1 MMMTVYPKR
10 IEFKEATLRFGRRRI
25 LIFEVFLGLHR
36 KREGEEGGTLDSVY
50 GSHLTSRNLDNFQ
63 SAYNNLKYS
72 KGNKYKK
79 I

>member
-1 MMMTVYPKR
+1 MTYRVSASSMQRRWNIKR
-10 IEFKEATLRFGRRRI
+10 QLYNLDDEGDGGR
-25 LIFEVFLGLHR
+25 VV
-36 KREGEEGGTLDSVY
+36 LDSVY

-72 KGNKYKK
+72 KGNKHNK